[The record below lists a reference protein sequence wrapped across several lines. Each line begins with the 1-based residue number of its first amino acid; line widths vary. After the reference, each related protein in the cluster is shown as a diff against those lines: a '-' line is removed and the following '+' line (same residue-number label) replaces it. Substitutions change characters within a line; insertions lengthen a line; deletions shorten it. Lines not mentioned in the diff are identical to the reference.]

1 MAHFEEDKLLKIF
14 QEHGVSENNQQIA
27 IDYLQS
33 IKRIG
38 RSQSTLNNNVD
49 FVKWL
54 VLNFKGDLD
63 KLDRRNVNKIQ
74 DMINDLKRKKDGKPA
89 ADTTKQLYKISL
101 KRFLK
106 KFGREI
112 DNRDMA
118 RLADFEMAP
127 VKPPRLKPEDI
138 LTDEELNSI
147 IINCKTLRDRACI
160 ALLAETGARV
170 GEIEHCKLG
179 DVKPAPHG
187 FYITLRGKTGER
199 QVIVYKC
206 QQLLRQ
212 WLNVHPEDENPDSP
226 LFPTQRE
233 YDDNS
238 FKVSESETTEALPR
252 KRRPLNGKQIGII
265 LKLAA
270 AASGIE
276 KKVHPHLLRHGA
288 ATMFAN
294 SLTEQQMKVQ
304 LGWTPSSP
312 MPGRYSHVAEA
323 DVENKLLTIYG
334 CEIVRDI
341 KGEIV
346 KKCPRCSKPITA
358 GLNYCECGMPLTEEN
373 IQSFNKLLSNDQFM
387 LAMMKL
393 QDDLNETLN
402 ADPNDEK
409 LKKVRDSDW

>member
-1 MAHFEEDKLLKIF
+1 LAHFDKDKLLKIF
-14 QEHGVSENNQQIA
+14 EEHGVSENNQEVA
-27 IDYLQS
+27 IEYLQS
-33 IKRIG
+33 IQRIG

-54 VLNFKGDLD
+54 ALNFKGDLD
-63 KLDRRNVNKIQ
+63 KLTRRDVNKIQ

-106 KFGREI
+106 KYGREI
-112 DNRDMA
+112 DNRDMV
-118 RLADFEMAP
+118 RLADFEMAAA
-127 VKPPRLKPEDI
+127 KPKRLKPEDI

-147 IINCKTLRDRACI
+147 IIQCKTLRDRACV

-187 FYITLRGKTGER
+187 FKITLRGKTGER
-199 QVIVYKC
+199 EVLVYKC

-212 WLNVHPEDENPDSP
+212 WINVHPDENPESP
-226 LFPTQRE
+226 LFPTVRK

-238 FKVSESETTEALPR
+238 FKVSENEAGEELQ
-252 KRRPLNGKQIGII
+252 KAYRPLNGKQIGII

-270 AASGIE
+270 AAAGIE

-288 ATMFAN
+288 ATKFAN

-304 LGWTPSSP
+304 LGWTPGSP
-312 MPGRYSHVAEA
+312 MPGRYSHVAET
-323 DVENKLLTIYG
+323 DVEYKLLDIYG
-334 CEIVRDI
+334 VKMDRDI

-346 KKCPRCSKPITA
+346 RRCPKCSKPITA
-358 GLNYCECGMPLTEEN
+358 GLNYCECGMPLTEEGV
-373 IQSFNKLLSNDQFM
+373 QDFNRLLSNDQFM
-387 LAMMKL
+387 MAMMKL
-393 QDDLNETLN
+393 NKELGQMDLEKPNEN
-402 ADPNDEK
+402 P
-409 LKKVRDSDW
+409 KKDTDNWW

>member
-1 MAHFEEDKLLKIF
+1 MAHFDEERLLKIF
-14 QEHGVSENNQQIA
+14 KEHGVSEHNQEVA

-54 VLNFKGDLD
+54 TLNVKTDLD
-63 KLDRRNVNKIQ
+63 KLSRRDVNKIQ

-106 KFGREI
+106 KYGKEI
-112 DNRDMA
+112 DNRDMT

-127 VKPPRLKPEDI
+127 AKPKRLKPEDL

-147 IINCKTLRDRACI
+147 IIQCKTLRDRACI

-170 GEIEHCKLG
+170 GEIEHCRLK
-179 DVKPAPHG
+179 DVKAAPHG
-187 FYITLRGKTGER
+187 FKITLRGKTGER
-199 QVIVYKC
+199 EVLVYKC

-212 WLNVHPEDENPDSP
+212 WINVHPDENPESP
-226 LFPTQRE
+226 LFPTVRK

-238 FKVSESETTEALPR
+238 FKVSENEAGEELQ
-252 KRRPLNGKQIGII
+252 KAYRPLNGKQIGII

-270 AASGIE
+270 ASAGIE

-288 ATMFAN
+288 ATKFAN

-304 LGWTPSSP
+304 LGWTPGSP
-312 MPGRYSHVAEA
+312 MPGRYSHVAET
-323 DVENKLLTIYG
+323 DVEYKLLDIYG
-334 CEIVRDI
+334 VKMERDI

-346 KKCPRCSKPITA
+346 RRCPKCSKPITA
-358 GLNYCECGMPLTEEN
+358 GLNYCECGMPLTEEGV
-373 IQSFNKLLSNDQFM
+373 QEFNRLLSNDVFM
-387 LAMMKL
+387 MAMMKL
-393 QDDLNETLN
+393 NQELSETM
-402 ADPNDEK
+402 NDEEK
-409 LKKVRDSDW
+409 IKKVRDNSEW

>member
-1 MAHFEEDKLLKIF
+1 LAHFEEDKLLKIF
-14 QEHGVSENNQQIA
+14 QEHGVSEHNQEIA
-27 IDYLQS
+27 IDYLLS

-38 RSQSTLNNNVD
+38 RSQSTMNNNVD

-54 VLNFKGDLD
+54 VLNFDGDLD
-63 KLDRRNVNKIQ
+63 KLTRRDVNKIQ
-74 DMINDLKRKKDGKPA
+74 DKINELKRKKDGKPA

-106 KFGREI
+106 KYGREI

-127 VKPPRLKPEDI
+127 AKPTRLKPEDI
-138 LTDEELNSI
+138 LTDEELNKI
-147 IINCKTLRDRACI
+147 ILNCKTLRDRACV

-212 WLNVHPEDENPDSP
+212 WINVHPEWDNPDSP
-226 LFPTQRE
+226 LFPTQRK

-238 FKVSESETTEALPR
+238 FTNSLTVGELPR
-252 KRRPLNGKQIGII
+252 AYRPLNGKQIGII

-276 KKVHPHLLRHGA
+276 KKVHPHLLRHTA

-323 DVENKLLTIYG
+323 DVEKKLLTLYG

-346 KKCPRCSKPITA
+346 RKCPRCSKPITA
-358 GLNYCECGMPLTEEN
+358 GLNYCECGMPLTDAEIRE
-373 IQSFNKLLSNDQFM
+373 FNRLL
-387 LAMMKL
+387 
-393 QDDLNETLN
+393 
-402 ADPNDEK
+402 NDEDFK
-409 LKKVRDSDW
+409 LTMVRARRVLEQMDLETPEEKPKKDDDWW